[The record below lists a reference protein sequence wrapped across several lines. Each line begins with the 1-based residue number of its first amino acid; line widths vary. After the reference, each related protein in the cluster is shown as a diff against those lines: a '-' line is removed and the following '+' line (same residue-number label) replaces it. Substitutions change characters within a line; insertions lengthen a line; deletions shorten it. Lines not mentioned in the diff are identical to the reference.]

1 LEYVGE
7 TWYESSPVERQAEQK
22 AWLYSIRGMLEGIGR
37 VVVEVVTEVALEN
50 GQTICEV
57 VESDGEL
64 ALNVESEVFWE
75 KEQVTC
81 GE

>member
-1 LEYVGE
+1 
-7 TWYESSPVERQAEQK
+7 
-22 AWLYSIRGMLEGIGR
+22 MLEGIGR

-57 VESDGEL
+57 VENDGEL
-64 ALNVESEVFWE
+64 ALDVESEVFWE